1 MSSDISPENKPRKRF
16 YNFRLRDGDVVA
28 RDDSDVARGD
38 SEQTLSGISSKTLF
52 SGYLST
58 NSVHGLNP
66 HVAKATGKFMCVF
79 SPSL

>member
-1 MSSDISPENKPRKRF
+1 MSSDISPESKPRKRF
-16 YNFRLRDGDVVA
+16 YNFRLRDSDVV
-28 RDDSDVARGD
+28 RDDT
-38 SEQTLSGISSKTLF
+38 EQALSGISSRTLF